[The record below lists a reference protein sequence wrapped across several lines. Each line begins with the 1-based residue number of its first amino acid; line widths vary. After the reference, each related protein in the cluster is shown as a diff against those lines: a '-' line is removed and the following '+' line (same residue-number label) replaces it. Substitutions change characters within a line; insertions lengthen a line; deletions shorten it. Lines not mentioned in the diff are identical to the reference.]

1 METNDNTCDECMDT
15 YESIRYD
22 TIVPGVS
29 KIHSPDR
36 PRVDT
41 AGNTAVHTSHGVW
54 VHSCSSVYGILVRI
68 PYRLATRGWIAVG
81 GESSTSLQIDEI
93 DSEMIQW
100 EPLRQEPTGEQQ
112 SPRDA
117 AGPGGKCVA

>member
-54 VHSCSSVYGILVRI
+54 VHSCSSIYGILVRI
-68 PYRLATRGWIAVG
+68 PYRLAT
-81 GESSTSLQIDEI
+81 
-93 DSEMIQW
+93 M
-100 EPLRQEPTGEQQ
+100 LRPRISIGIHDIYFATPDTGEL
-112 SPRDA
+112 
-117 AGPGGKCVA
+117 

>member
-54 VHSCSSVYGILVRI
+54 VYSCNIIYGILVRI
-68 PYRLATRGWIAVG
+68 PCRLATTLRRWIFIGVDHIF
-81 GESSTSLQIDEI
+81 IDAYHLI
-93 DSEMIQW
+93 HTDIQ
-100 EPLRQEPTGEQQ
+100 
-112 SPRDA
+112 
-117 AGPGGKCVA
+117 